1 MATGLCSWGD
11 DMGQYILRRLL
22 LALPTIF
29 VVSILVF
36 SLVRLV
42 PGDVVMARLSES
54 GYVTDEQLAE
64 MRAELGIDR
73 NPVVQYLDWASGIVR
88 GDFGRSLWDDNEVLP
103 TIVDKMAVSMEIAI
117 FAIFIAVIIA
127 IPIGV
132 ISAVK
137 QDTWIDYVAR
147 LFAVTGLSLPD
158 FWIATMLLLF
168 LSVQVHWLPEF
179 GWFVPWEHPWQNFLA
194 IIFPALIVG
203 YRFSAVSARMTR
215 SAMLE
220 VMREDYVR
228 TARAKGLRDRTVVI
242 KHALRNGLIPVVT
255 IMGSQISFLL
265 GGLVILEQIFSLPG
279 MGRYTYDAVI
289 RRDYTVV
296 QGTVMVMASVY
307 VLANLAIDLSY
318 ALIDPRIRYS

>member
-1 MATGLCSWGD
+1 MT
-11 DMGQYILRRLL
+11 QYILRRLL
-22 LALPTIF
+22 LALPTLV

-42 PGDVVMARLSES
+42 PGDVVMARLAES
-54 GYVTDEQLAE
+54 GYVTPEQLAE

-73 NPVVQYLDWASGIVR
+73 NPVVQYLDWAGGVVR
-88 GDFGRSLWDDNEVLP
+88 GDFGKSLWDDNEVLP
-103 TIVDKMAVSMEIAI
+103 TIVDRMATSMEIAF
-117 FAIFIAVIIA
+117 FAIVIAICIA
-127 IPIGV
+127 IPMGV

-137 QDTWIDYVAR
+137 QNSWIDYVAR
-147 LFAVTGLSLPD
+147 LFAITGLSLPD

-179 GWFVPWEHPWQNFLA
+179 GWFNPFQHPWQNFLA

-203 YRFSAVSARMTR
+203 YRYSAVSARMTR

-220 VMREDYVR
+220 VLREDYVR
-228 TARAKGLRDRTVVI
+228 TARAKGLRERTVVMR
-242 KHALRNGLIPVVT
+242 HALRNGLIPVIT
-255 IMGSQISFLL
+255 IMGAQVSFLL

-289 RRDYTVV
+289 HRDYTVV
-296 QGTVMVMASVY
+296 QGTVLTMATVY

>member
-1 MATGLCSWGD
+1 
-11 DMGQYILRRLL
+11 MGQYILRRLL
-22 LALPTIF
+22 LALPTLM

-54 GYVTDEQLAE
+54 GYVTEEQLAE

-73 NPVVQYLDWASGIVR
+73 NPVVQYLDWASGVVR

-103 TIVDKMAVSMEIAI
+103 TIVGRMGISMEIAF
-117 FAIFIAVIIA
+117 FAILTAVGLA
-127 IPIGV
+127 IPLGV

-137 QDTWIDYVAR
+137 QNSWIDYVAR

-168 LSVQVHWLPEF
+168 LSVQVQWLPEL
-179 GWFVPWEHPWQNFLA
+179 GWYRPWEDPWKNFLA
-194 IIFPALIVG
+194 IVFPALIVG

-220 VMREDYVR
+220 VLREDYVR

-242 KHALRNGLIPVVT
+242 KHALRNGLIPVIT
-255 IMGSQISFLL
+255 IMGSQVSFLL
-265 GGLVILEQIFSLPG
+265 GGLVVLEQIFSLPG

-289 RRDYTVV
+289 HRDYTVV
-296 QGTVMVMASVY
+296 QGTVLVMASVY
-307 VLANLAIDLSY
+307 ILVNLAIDLTY

>member
-1 MATGLCSWGD
+1 
-11 DMGQYILRRLL
+11 MGQYILRRLL
-22 LALPTIF
+22 LAIPTLM

-54 GYVTDEQLAE
+54 GYVTEEQLAE

-73 NPVVQYLDWASGIVR
+73 NPVVQYLDWASGVVR
-88 GDFGRSLWDDNEVLP
+88 GDFGKSLWDDNEVLP
-103 TIVDKMAVSMEIAI
+103 TIVGRMGISMEIAA
-117 FAIFIAVIIA
+117 FAILTAVCIA
-127 IPIGV
+127 IPLGV
-132 ISAVK
+132 ISAVR
-137 QDTWIDYVAR
+137 QNSWVDYVAR

-179 GWFVPWEHPWQNFLA
+179 GWYRPWEDPWKNFLA

-242 KHALRNGLIPVVT
+242 KHALRNGLIPVIT
-255 IMGSQISFLL
+255 IMGSQVSFLL
-265 GGLVILEQIFSLPG
+265 GGLVVLEQIFSLPG

-289 RRDYTVV
+289 HRDYTVV

-307 VLANLAIDLSY
+307 ILVNLTIDLTY

>member
-1 MATGLCSWGD
+1 
-11 DMGQYILRRLL
+11 MGQYILRRLL
-22 LALPTIF
+22 LALPTLM

-42 PGDVVMARLSES
+42 PGDVVMARLAES
-54 GYVTDEQLAE
+54 GYVTPEQLAE

-73 NPVVQYLDWASGIVR
+73 NPVIQYLDWASGVVR
-88 GDFGRSLWDDNEVLP
+88 GDFGKSLWDDNEVLP
-103 TIVDKMAVSMEIAI
+103 TIIGRMGISMEIAV
-117 FAIFIAVIIA
+117 FAILTAVCIA
-127 IPIGV
+127 IPLGV
-132 ISAVK
+132 ISAVR
-137 QDTWIDYVAR
+137 QNTWVDYVAR

-179 GWFVPWEHPWQNFLA
+179 GWYRPWEDPWKNFLA

-242 KHALRNGLIPVVT
+242 KHALRNGLIPVIT
-255 IMGSQISFLL
+255 IMGSQVSFLL
-265 GGLVILEQIFSLPG
+265 GGLVVLEQIFSLPG

-289 RRDYTVV
+289 HRDYTVV
-296 QGTVMVMASVY
+296 QGTVLVMASVY
-307 VLANLAIDLSY
+307 ILVNLTIDLTY

>member
-1 MATGLCSWGD
+1 
-11 DMGQYILRRLL
+11 MGQYILRRLL
-22 LALPTIF
+22 LALPTLV
-29 VVSILVF
+29 VVSVLVF

-42 PGDVVMARLSES
+42 PGDVVMARLAES
-54 GYVTDEQLAE
+54 GYVTPEQLAE

-73 NPVVQYLDWASGIVR
+73 NPVVQYLDWASGVVR
-88 GDFGRSLWDDNEVLP
+88 GDFGKSLWDDNEVLP
-103 TIVDKMAVSMEIAI
+103 TIIGRMGISMEIAF
-117 FAIFIAVIIA
+117 FAISIA
-127 IPIGV
+127 IMVAIPMGV
-132 ISAVK
+132 ISAVR
-137 QDTWIDYVAR
+137 QNSPIDYGAR
-147 LFAVTGLSLPD
+147 LFAITGLSLPD

-179 GWFVPWEHPWQNFLA
+179 GWFRPWEDPWKNFLA

-203 YRFSAVSARMTR
+203 YRYSAVSARMTR

-228 TARAKGLRDRTVVI
+228 TARAKGLRERTVVVR
-242 KHALRNGLIPVVT
+242 HALRNGLIPVIT
-255 IMGSQISFLL
+255 IMGSQVSFLL

-289 RRDYTVV
+289 HRDYTVV
-296 QGTVMVMASVY
+296 QGTVFVMAAVY
-307 VLANLAIDLSY
+307 VTVNPLIDLSY

>member
-1 MATGLCSWGD
+1 
-11 DMGQYILRRLL
+11 MGQYILRRLL
-22 LALPTIF
+22 LALPTLV
-29 VVSILVF
+29 VVSVLVF

-42 PGDVVMARLSES
+42 PGDVVMARLAES
-54 GYVTDEQLAE
+54 GYVTPEQLDE

-73 NPVVQYLDWASGIVR
+73 NPVVQYLDWASGVVR
-88 GDFGRSLWDDNEVLP
+88 GDFGKSLWDDNEVLP
-103 TIVDKMAVSMEIAI
+103 TIMGRMGISMEIAF
-117 FAIFIAVIIA
+117 FAIGIA
-127 IPIGV
+127 IIVAIPMGV
-132 ISAVK
+132 ISAVR
-137 QDTWIDYVAR
+137 QNTPIDYGAR
-147 LFAVTGLSLPD
+147 LFAITGLSLPD

-179 GWFVPWEHPWQNFLA
+179 GWFRPWEDPWKNFLA

-203 YRFSAVSARMTR
+203 YRYSAVSARMTR

-228 TARAKGLRDRTVVI
+228 TARAKGLRERTVVV
-242 KHALRNGLIPVVT
+242 KHALRNGLIPVIT
-255 IMGSQISFLL
+255 IMGSQVSFLL

-289 RRDYTVV
+289 HRDYTVV
-296 QGTVMVMASVY
+296 QGTVFVMAAVY
-307 VLANLAIDLSY
+307 VTVNLLIDLSY

>member
-1 MATGLCSWGD
+1 
-11 DMGQYILRRLL
+11 MGQYILRRLL
-22 LALPTIF
+22 LALPTLV

-42 PGDVVMARLSES
+42 PGDVVMARLAES
-54 GYVTDEQLAE
+54 GYVTPEQLDE

-73 NPVVQYLDWASGIVR
+73 NPVVQYLDWASGVVR
-88 GDFGRSLWDDNEVLP
+88 GDFGKSLWDDNEVLP
-103 TIVDKMAVSMEIAI
+103 TIMGRMGISMEIAF
-117 FAIFIAVIIA
+117 FAIGIA
-127 IPIGV
+127 IIVAIPMGV
-132 ISAVK
+132 ISAVR
-137 QDTWIDYVAR
+137 QNTPIDYGAR
-147 LFAVTGLSLPD
+147 LFAITGLSLPD

-179 GWFVPWEHPWQNFLA
+179 GWFRPWEDPWKNFLA

-203 YRFSAVSARMTR
+203 YRYSAVSARMTR

-228 TARAKGLRDRTVVI
+228 TARAKGLRERTVVV
-242 KHALRNGLIPVVT
+242 KHALRNGLIPVIT
-255 IMGSQISFLL
+255 IMGSQVSFLL

-289 RRDYTVV
+289 HRDYTVV
-296 QGTVMVMASVY
+296 QGTVFVMAAVY
-307 VLANLAIDLSY
+307 VTVNLLIDLSY

>member
-1 MATGLCSWGD
+1 
-11 DMGQYILRRLL
+11 MGQYILRRLL
-22 LALPTIF
+22 LALPTLM

-42 PGDVVMARLSES
+42 PGDVVMARLAES
-54 GYVTDEQLAE
+54 GYVTPKQLAE

-73 NPVVQYLDWASGIVR
+73 NPVIQYLDWASGVVR
-88 GDFGRSLWDDNEVLP
+88 GDFGKSLWDDNEVLP
-103 TIVDKMAVSMEIAI
+103 TIIGRMGISMEIAV
-117 FAIFIAVIIA
+117 FAILTAVCIA
-127 IPIGV
+127 IPLGV
-132 ISAVK
+132 ISAVR
-137 QDTWIDYVAR
+137 QNTWVDYVAR

-179 GWFVPWEHPWQNFLA
+179 GWYRPWEDPWKNFLA

-242 KHALRNGLIPVVT
+242 KHALRNGLIPVIT
-255 IMGSQISFLL
+255 IMGSQVSFLL
-265 GGLVILEQIFSLPG
+265 GGLVVLEQIFSLPG

-289 RRDYTVV
+289 HRDYTVV
-296 QGTVMVMASVY
+296 QGTVLVMASVY
-307 VLANLAIDLSY
+307 ILVNLTIDLTY

>member
-1 MATGLCSWGD
+1 
-11 DMGQYILRRLL
+11 MGQYIIRRLL
-22 LALPTIF
+22 LAIPTLF

-54 GYVTDEQLAE
+54 GYVTPEQLAE

-73 NPVVQYLDWASGIVR
+73 NPVVQYLDWASGVVR
-88 GDFGRSLWDDNEVLP
+88 GDFGKSLWDDNEVLP
-103 TIVDKMAVSMEIAI
+103 TIVGRMGISMEIAI
-117 FAIFIAVIIA
+117 FAILTAVCIA
-127 IPIGV
+127 IPLGV
-132 ISAVK
+132 LSAVR
-137 QDTWIDYVAR
+137 QNSWVDYVAR

-168 LSVQVHWLPEF
+168 LSVQVQWLPEF
-179 GWFVPWEHPWQNFLA
+179 GWYRPWEDPWKNFLA
-194 IIFPALIVG
+194 IIFPSLIVG

-228 TARAKGLRDRTVVI
+228 TARSKGLRDRTVVV
-242 KHALRNGLIPVVT
+242 KHALRNGLIPVIT
-255 IMGSQISFLL
+255 IMGSQVSFLL
-265 GGLVILEQIFSLPG
+265 GGLVVLEQIFSLPG

-289 RRDYTVV
+289 HRDYTVV

-307 VLANLAIDLSY
+307 ILVNLAIDLTY

>member
-1 MATGLCSWGD
+1 
-11 DMGQYILRRLL
+11 MGQYILRRLL
-22 LALPTIF
+22 LAIPTLF
-29 VVSILVF
+29 VVSVLVF

-54 GYVTDEQLAE
+54 GYVTPEQLAE

-73 NPVVQYLDWASGIVR
+73 NPVIQYLDWASGVVR
-88 GDFGRSLWDDNEVLP
+88 GDFGKSLWDDNEVLP
-103 TIVDKMAVSMEIAI
+103 TIIGRMGISMEIAV
-117 FAIFIAVIIA
+117 FAILTAVCIA
-127 IPIGV
+127 IPLGV
-132 ISAVK
+132 LSAVR
-137 QDTWIDYVAR
+137 QNSWVDYVAR

-168 LSVQVHWLPEF
+168 LSVQVQWLPEF
-179 GWFVPWEHPWQNFLA
+179 GWYRPWEDPWKNFLA

-228 TARAKGLRDRTVVI
+228 TARAKGLRDRTVVV
-242 KHALRNGLIPVVT
+242 KHALRNGLIPVIT
-255 IMGSQISFLL
+255 IMGSQVSFLL
-265 GGLVILEQIFSLPG
+265 GGLVVLEQIFSLPG

-289 RRDYTVV
+289 HRDYTVV

-307 VLANLAIDLSY
+307 ILVNLSIDLTY

>member
-1 MATGLCSWGD
+1 
-11 DMGQYILRRLL
+11 
-22 LALPTIF
+22 
-29 VVSILVF
+29 
-36 SLVRLV
+36 
-42 PGDVVMARLSES
+42 
-54 GYVTDEQLAE
+54 

-73 NPVVQYLDWASGIVR
+73 NPVVQYIDWASGVVH
-88 GDFGRSLWDDNEVLP
+88 GDFGKSLWDDNQVLP
-103 TIVDKMAVSMEIAI
+103 TIIHRMATSMEIAV
-117 FAIFIAVIIA
+117 FAIVIAIAVA
-127 IPIGV
+127 IPLGV

-137 QDTWIDYVAR
+137 QNSWIDYVAR

-179 GWFVPWEHPWQNFLA
+179 GWFNPFDHPWQNFLA

-203 YRFSAVSARMTR
+203 YRYSAVSARMTR

-220 VMREDYVR
+220 VLREDYVR
-228 TARAKGLRDRTVVI
+228 TARAKGLRERTVVVR
-242 KHALRNGLIPVVT
+242 HALRNGLIPVIT
-255 IMGSQISFLL
+255 IMGSQVSFLL
-265 GGLVILEQIFSLPG
+265 GGLVVLEQIFSLPG

-289 RRDYTVV
+289 HRDYTVV
-296 QGTVMVMASVY
+296 QGTVLTMATVY

>member
-1 MATGLCSWGD
+1 
-11 DMGQYILRRLL
+11 MGQYILRRLL
-22 LALPTIF
+22 LAIPTLV

-54 GYVTDEQLAE
+54 GYVTPEQLDE

-73 NPVVQYLDWASGIVR
+73 NPVIQYLDWASGVVR
-88 GDFGRSLWDDNEVLP
+88 GDFGKSLWDDNEVLP
-103 TIVDKMAVSMEIAI
+103 TIVGRMGISMEIGI
-117 FAIFIAVIIA
+117 FAIMTAVAIA
-127 IPIGV
+127 IPLGV
-132 ISAVK
+132 LSAVR
-137 QDTWIDYVAR
+137 QNSWVDYVAR

-168 LSVQVHWLPEF
+168 LSVQVQWLPEF
-179 GWFVPWEHPWQNFLA
+179 GWYRPWEDPWKNFLA

-228 TARAKGLRDRTVVI
+228 TARAKGLRDRTVVV
-242 KHALRNGLIPVVT
+242 KHALRNGLIPVIT
-255 IMGSQISFLL
+255 IMGSQVSFLL
-265 GGLVILEQIFSLPG
+265 GGLVVLEQIFSLPG

-289 RRDYTVV
+289 HRDYTVV

-307 VLANLAIDLSY
+307 ILVNLAIDLTY

>member
-1 MATGLCSWGD
+1 
-11 DMGQYILRRLL
+11 MGQYILRRLL
-22 LALPTIF
+22 LALPTLV
-29 VVSILVF
+29 VVSVLVF

-42 PGDVVMARLSES
+42 PGDVVMARLAES
-54 GYVTDEQLAE
+54 GYVTPEQLAE

-73 NPVVQYLDWASGIVR
+73 NPVVQYLDWASGVVR
-88 GDFGRSLWDDNEVLP
+88 GDFGKSLWDDNEVLP
-103 TIVDKMAVSMEIAI
+103 TIIGRMGISMEIAF
-117 FAIFIAVIIA
+117 FAISIA
-127 IPIGV
+127 IMVAIPMGV
-132 ISAVK
+132 ISAVR
-137 QDTWIDYVAR
+137 QNSPIDYGAR
-147 LFAVTGLSLPD
+147 LFAITGLSLPD

-179 GWFVPWEHPWQNFLA
+179 GWFRPWEDPWKNFLA

-203 YRFSAVSARMTR
+203 YRYSAVSARMTR

-228 TARAKGLRDRTVVI
+228 TARAKGLRERTVVVR
-242 KHALRNGLIPVVT
+242 HALRNGLIPVIT
-255 IMGSQISFLL
+255 IMGSQVSFLL

-289 RRDYTVV
+289 HRDYTVV
-296 QGTVMVMASVY
+296 QGTVFVMAAVY
-307 VLANLAIDLSY
+307 VTVNLLIDLSY

>member
-1 MATGLCSWGD
+1 
-11 DMGQYILRRLL
+11 MGQYILRRLL
-22 LALPTIF
+22 LAIPTLM

-54 GYVTDEQLAE
+54 GYVTEEQLNE

-73 NPVVQYLDWASGIVR
+73 NPVVQYLDWASGVVR
-88 GDFGRSLWDDNEVLP
+88 GDFGKSLWDDNEVLP
-103 TIVDKMAVSMEIAI
+103 TIVGRMGISMEIGV
-117 FAIFIAVIIA
+117 FAILTAVCIA
-127 IPIGV
+127 IPLGV
-132 ISAVK
+132 LSAVR
-137 QDTWIDYVAR
+137 QNTWVDYVAR

-168 LSVQVHWLPEF
+168 LSVQVGWLPEF
-179 GWFVPWEHPWQNFLA
+179 GWYRPWEDPWKNFLA

-228 TARAKGLRDRTVVI
+228 TARAKGLRDRTVVV
-242 KHALRNGLIPVVT
+242 KHALRNGLIPVIT
-255 IMGSQISFLL
+255 IMGSQVSFLL
-265 GGLVILEQIFSLPG
+265 GGLVVLEQIFSLPG

-289 RRDYTVV
+289 HRDYTVV
-296 QGTVMVMASVY
+296 QGTVMVMPSVY
-307 VLANLAIDLSY
+307 ILVNLAIDLTY

>member
-1 MATGLCSWGD
+1 
-11 DMGQYILRRLL
+11 MGQYILRRLL
-22 LALPTIF
+22 LALPTLV

-42 PGDVVMARLSES
+42 PGDVVMARLAES
-54 GYVTDEQLAE
+54 GYVTPEQLDE

-73 NPVVQYLDWASGIVR
+73 NPVVQYLDWASGVVR
-88 GDFGRSLWDDNEVLP
+88 GDFGKSLWDDNEVLP
-103 TIVDKMAVSMEIAI
+103 TIMGRMGISMEIAF
-117 FAIFIAVIIA
+117 FAIVIA
-127 IPIGV
+127 IIVAIPMGV
-132 ISAVK
+132 ISAVR
-137 QDTWIDYVAR
+137 QNTPIDYGAR
-147 LFAVTGLSLPD
+147 LFAITGLSLPD

-179 GWFVPWEHPWQNFLA
+179 GWFRPWEDPWKNFLA

-203 YRFSAVSARMTR
+203 YRYSAVSARMTR

-228 TARAKGLRDRTVVI
+228 TARAKGLRERTVVV
-242 KHALRNGLIPVVT
+242 KHALRNGLIPVIT
-255 IMGSQISFLL
+255 IMGSQVSFLL

-289 RRDYTVV
+289 HRDYTVV
-296 QGTVMVMASVY
+296 QGTVFVMAAVY
-307 VLANLAIDLSY
+307 VTVNLLIDLSY

>member
-1 MATGLCSWGD
+1 
-11 DMGQYILRRLL
+11 MGQYILRRLL
-22 LALPTIF
+22 LALPTLV
-29 VVSILVF
+29 VVSVLVF

-42 PGDVVMARLSES
+42 PGDVVMARLAES
-54 GYVTDEQLAE
+54 GYVTPEQLAE

-73 NPVVQYLDWASGIVR
+73 NPVVQYLDWASGVVR
-88 GDFGRSLWDDNEVLP
+88 GDFGKSLWDDNEVLP
-103 TIVDKMAVSMEIAI
+103 TIMGRMGISMEIAF
-117 FAIFIAVIIA
+117 FAISIA
-127 IPIGV
+127 IVVAIPLGV

-137 QDTWIDYVAR
+137 QNSPMDYGAR
-147 LFAVTGLSLPD
+147 LFAITGLSLPD

-168 LSVQVHWLPEF
+168 LSVQVNWLPEF
-179 GWFVPWEHPWQNFLA
+179 GWFRPWEDPWKNFLA

-203 YRFSAVSARMTR
+203 YRYSAVSARMTR

-228 TARAKGLRDRTVVI
+228 TARAKGLRERTVIVR
-242 KHALRNGLIPVVT
+242 HALRNGLIPVIT
-255 IMGSQISFLL
+255 IMGSQVSFLL

-296 QGTVMVMASVY
+296 QGTVFIMAAVY
-307 VLANLAIDLSY
+307 VTVNLLIDLSY

>member
-1 MATGLCSWGD
+1 
-11 DMGQYILRRLL
+11 MGQYILRRLL
-22 LALPTIF
+22 LAIPTLV

-54 GYVTDEQLAE
+54 GYVTPEQLAQ
-64 MRAELGIDR
+64 MRSELGIDR
-73 NPVVQYLDWASGIVR
+73 NPVVQYLDWGSGVIR
-88 GDFGRSLWDDNEVLP
+88 GDFGKSLWDDNEVLP
-103 TIVDKMAVSMEIAI
+103 TIVGRMGISMEIAV
-117 FAIFIAVIIA
+117 FAILTAVCIA
-127 IPIGV
+127 IPLGV
-132 ISAVK
+132 ISAVR
-137 QDTWIDYVAR
+137 QNSWVDYVAR

-168 LSVQVHWLPEF
+168 LSVKVHWLPEF
-179 GWFVPWEHPWQNFLA
+179 GWYRPWEHPWQNFLA

-228 TARAKGLRDRTVVI
+228 TARAKGLRDRTVVV
-242 KHALRNGLIPVVT
+242 KHALRNGLIPVIT
-255 IMGSQISFLL
+255 IMGSQVSFLL
-265 GGLVILEQIFSLPG
+265 GGLVVLEQIFSLPG

-289 RRDYTVV
+289 HRDYTVV

-307 VLANLAIDLSY
+307 ILVNLAIDLTY